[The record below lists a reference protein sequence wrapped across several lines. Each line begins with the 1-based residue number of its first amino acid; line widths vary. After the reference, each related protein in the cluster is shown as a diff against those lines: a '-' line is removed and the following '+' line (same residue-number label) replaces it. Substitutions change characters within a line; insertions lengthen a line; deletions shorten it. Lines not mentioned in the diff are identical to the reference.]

1 MKQQKLL
8 TLILSFFL
16 LLTMT
21 SVYSDSVIPENLSFS
36 SAITLSLDQLEKSPY
51 KSLEVQT
58 VSGVFS
64 GDFVSKTKDVLVLKS
79 KTNSIHMKSGKEKVV
94 LTYID
99 VSKITAISVY
109 VLSE

>member
-8 TLILSFFL
+8 TFFLSFYLFL
-16 LLTMT
+16 TVP
-21 SVYSDSVIPENLSFS
+21 SAYSDSATPENLSFS
-36 SAITLSLDQLEKSPY
+36 SAITLSLDQLDKSPY
-51 KSLEVQT
+51 KSLDVQT
-58 VSGVFS
+58 VSGSFS
-64 GDFVSKTKDVLVLKS
+64 GDFVSKTEEVLILRN
-79 KTNSIHMKSGKEKVV
+79 KTNSIHMKSGKEKII